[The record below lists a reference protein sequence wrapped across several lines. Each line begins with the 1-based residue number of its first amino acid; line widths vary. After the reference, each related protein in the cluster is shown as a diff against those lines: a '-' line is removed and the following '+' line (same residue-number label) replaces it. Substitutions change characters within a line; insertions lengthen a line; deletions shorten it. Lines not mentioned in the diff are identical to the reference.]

1 MKLRQESAYTMMFTD
16 IMICNERREQV
27 EPGAMEAC
35 TGEKRRGSR

>member
-1 MKLRQESAYTMMFTD
+1 MKVRQESPCTMMFAD

-27 EPGAMEAC
+27 EPGAMEVC